1 MDFQIANAK
10 KAEPRETKE
19 EGKSSLAEKHPTS
32 ATSCS
37 PVFLY
42 KHPSLVPFF
51 WPSVPSSNFTHLQYL
66 SHSDVTSLSE
76 HSSQCRD
83 MSSSDIGITEPVN
96 PLFVLPL
103 PLALP
108 FPIYGAPLTYSDTN
122 KRPNETPSGHP
133 CSMSSTSD
141 NLFVAENNELSP
153 KPNALMKASSCRRSM
168 PAGNAIGTGFTHPVN
183 SGDHHTGHRLEFTLL
198 TPEKLSC
205 IKPVESVGPVRNSQ
219 ENNISDPYAPS
230 ATDNMLET
238 LPKKA
243 EPAACRHKKPENV
256 FAATKARRRRKEV
269 MMLKN
274 VECHHTRTQ
283 TANS

>member
-1 MDFQIANAK
+1 MANAK
-10 KAEPRETKE
+10 KAPRETKE
-19 EGKSSLAEKHPTS
+19 EQKSSLAEKPTS
-32 ATSCS
+32 ATRSS

-42 KHPSLVPFF
+42 KHPSLVPFI
-51 WPSVPSSNFTHLQYL
+51 WPSVPSSNFIHLQYL

-76 HSSQCRD
+76 HSLQRRD

-103 PLALP
+103 PLAFP

-122 KRPNETPSGHP
+122 KRPNGTPSGHQ

-153 KPNALMKASSCRRSM
+153 KPNVLMKASSCRRSM
-168 PAGNAIGTGFTHPVN
+168 PAGNAMGAGFTYPVN
-183 SGDHHTGHRLEFTLL
+183 SGDHHTGHHLEFTPVM
-198 TPEKLSC
+198 PEKLSC

-219 ENNISDPYAPS
+219 GDNISDPYAPP

-238 LPKKA
+238 LPKKV
-243 EPAACRHKKPENV
+243 EPVVCRHKKPDNV

-274 VECHHTRTQ
+274 VQYHHTRTPS
-283 TANS
+283 ANS